1 MRSSRLAALAAI
13 ALMIGSSAASAQI
26 NQAPQPTTTSA
37 SVQRAGAPVSDANE
51 LRGTTGWILGA
62 IAVGLL
68 IWGAI
73 ELFGDDGD
81 GGEPVS
87 P

>member
-1 MRSSRLAALAAI
+1 MRSSWLAALAA
-13 ALMIGSSAASAQI
+13 LSLGIGSSAASAQVG
-26 NQAPQPTTTSA
+26 QPVQPTTAS
-37 SVQRAGAPVSDANE
+37 SVQRAGAQVADADE

-68 IWGAI
+68 IWGAL
-73 ELFGDDGD
+73 ELFGDDD
-81 GGEPVS
+81 EAFPVS

>member
-1 MRSSRLAALAAI
+1 MRSSRLAALAA
-13 ALMIGSSAASAQI
+13 LSLVIGSSAASAQVG
-26 NQAPQPTTTSA
+26 QPVQPTTAS
-37 SVQRAGAPVSDANE
+37 SVQRAGAPVADADE

-68 IWGAI
+68 IWGAL
-73 ELFGDDGD
+73 ELFGDDD
-81 GGEPVS
+81 EAFPVS

>member
-13 ALMIGSSAASAQI
+13 SLVVGSSAASAQVSPT
-26 NQAPQPTTTSA
+26 AQPTA
-37 SVQRAGAPVSDANE
+37 AAANVARAGAPVSDSNE
-51 LRGTTGWILGA
+51 LRGTTGWILAA

-68 IWGAI
+68 IWGAL
-73 ELFGDDGD
+73 ELFGDDD
-81 GGEPVS
+81 EAFPVS

>member
-1 MRSSRLAALAAI
+1 MLSSRLAAFAAI
-13 ALMIGSSAASAQI
+13 SLMIGSSAASAQI
-26 NQAPQPTTTSA
+26 SPTAQPTTTA
-37 SVQRAGAPVSDANE
+37 ANVQRATAPVPDSNE

-68 IWGAI
+68 IWGAL
-73 ELFGDDGD
+73 ELFGDDED
-81 GGEPVS
+81 DAPVS

>member
-13 ALMIGSSAASAQI
+13 SLVIGSSAASAQI
-26 NQAPQPTTTSA
+26 SPTTQPTAAAA
-37 SVQRAGAPVSDANE
+37 SVQRAGAPIADSNE

-68 IWGAI
+68 IWGAL
-73 ELFGDDGD
+73 ELFGDDD
-81 GGEPVS
+81 EAFPVS